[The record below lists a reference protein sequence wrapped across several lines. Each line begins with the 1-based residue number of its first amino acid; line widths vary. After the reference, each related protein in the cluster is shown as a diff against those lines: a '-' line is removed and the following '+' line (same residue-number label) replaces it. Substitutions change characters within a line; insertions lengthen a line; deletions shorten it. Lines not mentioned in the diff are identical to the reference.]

1 MERFDK
7 FEKLDRKVEE
17 TIHEVET
24 MDKRKF
30 YKNSFVYA
38 AIWALGLNLIIE
50 TLGRFST
57 QGLLGGINFMFHS
70 PVVFLYNT
78 LIIFATLVI
87 ASVFKRRLFVFTI
100 VAIFWLAVG
109 IINGVILTQ
118 RMTPFTVKDLSNL
131 EDGMTIITNYL
142 STPMIVLAALGI
154 ALAVRALVLLFTKG
168 PQKKDKLKRKR
179 NLL

>member
-1 MERFDK
+1 MEKFDK

-30 YKNSFVYA
+30 YRNSFVYA
-38 AIWALGLNLIIE
+38 AIWALGLNIIIE

-57 QGLLGGINFMFHS
+57 QGLAGGISFMFHN

-100 VAIFWLAVG
+100 AAIFWLAVG
-109 IINGVILTQ
+109 IANGVILTQ

-131 EDGMTIITNYL
+131 EDL
-142 STPMIVLAALGI
+142 SLIHI
-154 ALAVRALVLLFTKG
+154 
-168 PQKKDKLKRKR
+168 
-179 NLL
+179 